1 VKLVDLARDPGLRA
15 GLAAGLLATL
25 VVAVVA
31 LVRKGRGTV
40 PLAGLAGTVAAVIGL
55 RISTEVWEVPS
66 ELVAGLA
73 VLGLASLVPK
83 LPGPTL
89 AYRLVAVT
97 PGAVLVIAAAD
108 LDFAWAVPYTIAATV
123 VGAILVTEFDR
134 LHAPTGLPPVLL
146 GVTAAGV
153 YGCVPDTEE
162 AVVLVGAALPVA
174 LLGWPKP
181 IASLGAAGAPM
192 AVGLVVWTAAF
203 DGRGRSGAIVGATAC
218 LGIMLLEP
226 LLDGA
231 RHQRPR
237 APAPAGGWCR
247 RSYVLAGTHV
257 ALVGICSR
265 VAGLQTSPVKAAVI
279 ALLAF
284 VAAGAVL
291 GHDAMRG
298 RDE

>member
-15 GLAAGLLATL
+15 GLAAGLLTTL
-25 VVAVVA
+25 VVAAVA
-31 LVRKGRGTV
+31 LVRRGRGAV
-40 PLAGLAGTVAAVIGL
+40 PLAGLAAAVAAVIGL
-55 RISTEVWEVPS
+55 RISTEVPEVPR

-73 VLGLASLVPK
+73 ALGLASLAPK
-83 LPGPTL
+83 LPGPAL

-108 LDFAWAVPYTIAATV
+108 LDLAWAVPYTVAATV
-123 VGAILVTEFDR
+123 LGAILVAEFDR
-134 LHAPTGLPPVLL
+134 LHARTGLAPTLL
-146 GVTAAGV
+146 GVTALGV
-153 YGCVPDTEE
+153 YACVPDTEE
-162 AVVLVGAALPVA
+162 ASVLVGAALPVA

-181 IASLGAAGAPM
+181 LASLGAAGAHM

-226 LLDGA
+226 LLSRVRSHRTAAVPDE
-231 RHQRPR
+231 RRRQRP
-237 APAPAGGWCR
+237 A
-247 RSYVLAGTHV
+247 VLAGTHV

-265 VAGLQTSPVKAAVI
+265 VAGLQTSPFKAAVI
-279 ALLAF
+279 AMLAF

-291 GHDAMRG
+291 EHEATRG
-298 RDE
+298 RGG